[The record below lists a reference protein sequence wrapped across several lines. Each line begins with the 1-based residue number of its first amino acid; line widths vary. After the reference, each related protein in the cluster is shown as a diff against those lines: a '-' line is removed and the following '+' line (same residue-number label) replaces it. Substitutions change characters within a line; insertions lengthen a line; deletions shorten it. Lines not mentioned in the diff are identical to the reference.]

1 MIVELLTREDFK
13 ALDEKMDKILEVLS
27 SKKKSEAGEWLKS
40 AEVKAILNCSD
51 ATLKNYRDSGSLP
64 YSKIEGTYYYSAKC
78 VSQML
83 EQNSQKN
90 QTLSNDNR
98 DKKTRCSIN

>member
-1 MIVELLTREDFK
+1 MIVELLTKEDFK

-27 SKKKSEAGEWLKS
+27 TKKNSEAGEWLKS

-64 YSKIEGTYYYSAKC
+64 YSKIEGTYYY
-78 VSQML
+78 
-83 EQNSQKN
+83 QK
-90 QTLSNDNR
+90 
-98 DKKTRCSIN
+98 SIVEAVLKNIRA

>member
-1 MIVELLTREDFK
+1 MNVELLTKEDFK
-13 ALDEKMDKILEVLS
+13 ALDEKLDRILETLS
-27 SKKKSEAGEWLKS
+27 AKKNSEPGEWLKS

-51 ATLKNYRDSGSLP
+51 ATLKNYRDSGALP

-78 VSQML
+78 VSTML

-90 QTLSNDNR
+90 QISSNGN
-98 DKKTRCSIN
+98 

>member
-1 MIVELLTREDFK
+1 MIVELLTKEDFK

-27 SKKKSEAGEWLKS
+27 SKKNSEAGEWLKS

-64 YSKIEGTYYYSAKC
+64 YSKIEGTYYYSVKS
-78 VSQML
+78 VSAML

-90 QTLSNDNR
+90 QISSNGN
-98 DKKTRCSIN
+98 

>member
-27 SKKKSEAGEWLKS
+27 SKNKSEPGEWLKS

-64 YSKIEGTYYYSAKC
+64 YSKIEGTYYYQR
-78 VSQML
+78 SQV
-83 EQNSQKN
+83 
-90 QTLSNDNR
+90 DNLLLKGR
-98 DKKTRCSIN
+98 N